1 MAIMIGTGDYR
12 YEYRPDWTK
21 LPAGME
27 FQAPSAVAV
36 DSHDNLYV
44 FQRGDP
50 PVLVFNRDG
59 NMIAQWTRKDGVP
72 ADAHLVYVGP
82 DDGVYLADRD
92 AHQILKY
99 TAEGKLVM
107 SLGNRDRAELQ
118 APFNHPADMCV
129 APPGSP
135 LAGEIFVADGYG
147 NSSIHHF
154 SPSGNH
160 IDSFGSP
167 GSSAGEFRVPHSVR
181 VSVDGRIYVA
191 DRENNRVQIFS
202 PDGEFIEEWTDF
214 KKPMGVHIDTAGIV
228 YVTDQVPRLSILTLD
243 GQLLAR
249 GRTFEQA
256 HNVYTDSAGNIYG
269 ADVAHHQVQVF
280 RKI

>member
-1 MAIMIGTGDYR
+1 M
-12 YEYRPDWTK
+12 
-21 LPAGME
+21 
-27 FQAPSAVAV
+27 
-36 DSHDNLYV
+36 
-44 FQRGDP
+44 
-50 PVLVFNRDG
+50 
-59 NMIAQWTRKDGVP
+59 
-72 ADAHLVYVGP
+72 
-82 DDGVYLADRD
+82 
-92 AHQILKY
+92 
-99 TAEGKLVM
+99 
-107 SLGNRDRAELQ
+107 Q

-135 LAGEIFVADGYG
+135 LTGEIFVADGYG
-147 NSSIHHF
+147 NSSVHHF
-154 SPSGNH
+154 SASGNH
-160 IDSFGSP
+160 IGSFGSP

-181 VSVDGRIYVA
+181 VSVEGRIYVA

-214 KKPMGVHIDTAGIV
+214 KKPMGIHIDAAGIV

-256 HNVYTDSAGNIYG
+256 HNVYTDSTGTIYG
-269 ADVAHHQVQVF
+269 ADVAHHRIQVF